1 MSLLENVENNDRLT
15 MYLLWPIKQHKCC
28 PKKPTAVVMLVYLL
42 YLFGTTIHAC
52 QYVFAEKFYINI
64 HTCFLI
70 KD

>member
-1 MSLLENVENNDRLT
+1 MIDSPCTYYGQLSNINVA
-15 MYLLWPIKQHKCC
+15 Q
-28 PKKPTAVVMLVYLL
+28 KKPTAVVMLVYLL